1 LPHASPASSPSS
13 RCPRVGFRNRA
24 ITLTV
29 ALATAWLVAAGS
41 AHAQQPATPS
51 GGAATQPAPRDGA
64 TTQQMEA
71 AGANAQ
77 LDSSARARFRVGQSM
92 YESGR
97 FAEAAREFEAAYELS
112 RRPELLFNIYVANR
126 DDNNLEK
133 AVAALREFLAQ
144 MPPEL
149 PNRLNL
155 EARLQAMAATVS
167 ERASAAEA
175 SAQQAAAAAAAHER
189 AAAAEAAREVAERDA
204 AVQRE
209 RSFRLSLPGAVIG
222 GVGVATAAAGF
233 VVGALALGKVSDLE
247 AVCVENVCPSSSRE
261 TYDSAQTLVTTA
273 DVLIIGGAVLAAAGL
288 SLVLLQIGV
297 AEDEAPAAA
306 SATASASCGPTG
318 CTALVSGR
326 F

>member
-1 LPHASPASSPSS
+1 MLVA
-13 RCPRVGFRNRA
+13 V
-24 ITLTV
+24 TV
-29 ALATAWLVAAGS
+29 ASLLATSA
-41 AHAQQPATPS
+41 AHAQQPAPPA
-51 GGAATQPAPRDGA
+51 GGATPQAAPRDGA

-71 AGANAQ
+71 AGANTQ

-97 FAEAAREFEAAYELS
+97 FSEAAREFEAAYELS

-126 DDNNLEK
+126 DDNNLDK
-133 AVAALREFLAQ
+133 AVTALRAFLAA
-144 MPPEL
+144 MPAEL

-155 EARLQAMAATVS
+155 EARLQAMEATLA
-167 ERASAAEA
+167 ERTAAAEA
-175 SAQQAAAAAAAHER
+175 TAEQAAAAAAAHER
-189 AAAAEAAREVAERDA
+189 AATAEAARQEAERDA

-209 RSFRLSLPGAVIG
+209 RSFRLSVPGAVIG

-247 AVCVENVCPSSSRE
+247 AVCVDNVCPPSAQG
-261 TYDSAQTLVTTA
+261 TYDSAQALVTTA
-273 DVLIIGGAVLAAAGL
+273 DVLIIGGSVLAAAGL

-297 AEDEAPAAA
+297 SDDDEPAA
-306 SATASASCGPTG
+306 SASASRSVSASASCGPTG
-318 CTALVSGR
+318 CTALISGR

>member
-13 RCPRVGFRNRA
+13 HRRSAAVRNRPLSLA
-24 ITLTV
+24 VALTAV
-29 ALATAWLVAAGS
+29 WLATAAS
-41 AHAQQPATPS
+41 AHAQQPSPPS
-51 GGAATQPAPRDGA
+51 GGANAQPAPRDGA

-77 LDSSARARFRVGQSM
+77 LDSSARARFRVGQSL

-97 FAEAAREFEAAYELS
+97 FAEAAREFEGAYELS
-112 RRPELLFNIYVANR
+112 RRPELLFNVYVANR

-133 AVAALREFLAQ
+133 AVAALRDFLAQ
-144 MPPEL
+144 MPAEL

-155 EARLQAMAATVS
+155 QARLEAMEATLA

-175 SAQQAAAAAAAHER
+175 TAQHVAAAAAAHER
-189 AAAAEAAREVAERDA
+189 AAAAEAARQEAERDA

-209 RSFRLSLPGAVIG
+209 RSFRLSVPGAVIG

-247 AVCVENVCPSSSRE
+247 AVCVDNVCPSSARE
-261 TYDSAQTLVTTA
+261 TYDSAQSLVTTA
-273 DVLIIGGAVLAAAGL
+273 DVLIIGGSVLAAAGL

-297 AEDEAPAAA
+297 SDDEEPATA
-306 SATASASCGPTG
+306 SASASCGPTG
-318 CTALVSGR
+318 CTAFISGR